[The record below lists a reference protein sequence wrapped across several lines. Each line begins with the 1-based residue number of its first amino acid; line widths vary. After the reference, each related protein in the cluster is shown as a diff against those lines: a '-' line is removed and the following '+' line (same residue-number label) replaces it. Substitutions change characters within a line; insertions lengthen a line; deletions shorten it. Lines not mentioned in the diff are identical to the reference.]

1 MFPPNIDPQIY
12 SLSAAIIGAAISP
25 ELTPNEANSVGN
37 WIVLV
42 GDYLLA
48 YAGQLALIQNRNQK
62 VQNAQSNMNLNNQMD
77 SILKALKKMECEIE
91 RLKKEGFN
99 NHP

>member
-12 SLSAAIIGAAISP
+12 AISAAIVGAAISP
-25 ELTPNEANSVGN
+25 ELTANEANSVGN

-48 YAGQLALIQNRNQK
+48 YAGQVALIQARE
-62 VQNAQSNMNLNNQMD
+62 QNAQNNQNTMSYNAQMD
-77 SILKALKKMECEIE
+77 AILKTLHRMECEIE
-91 RLKKEGFN
+91 KLKKE
-99 NHP
+99 HHS